1 LFYGERTLIDKQDLI
16 NSMLS
21 LKLIEETHLRLLKK
35 IESQDIDLSKIKT
48 VADLKKAYL
57 IRKIIEKE
65 LIKIN
70 PNIEDSL
77 INRLAN
83 IEIEKRIIK
92 NYEIEKVPHQER
104 EAQPYYSKDVHYMI
118 TETPWKCVSNEFL
131 KFTKSDDFI
140 DQYNSDQNRLVEFA
154 LRGTYQ

>member
-1 LFYGERTLIDKQDLI
+1 MNYDCLPGEIKTLIEGLEI
-16 NSMLS
+16 NLPILDVRRS
-21 LKLIEETHLRLLKK
+21 
-35 IESQDIDLSKIKT
+35 
-48 VADLKKAYL
+48 
-57 IRKIIEKE
+57 IIAR
-65 LIKIN
+65 
-70 PNIEDSL
+70 S
-77 INRLAN
+77 
-83 IEIEKRIIK
+83 IEIAYAIYEAVRIIK